1 MKMDQTVSG
10 IGNSVANCSMSIS
23 EVEVLGLDLGVRE
36 GNQAITYE
44 RIGWLFITFVL

>member
-23 EVEVLGLDLGVRE
+23 EVEVLGLDLGLRE

-44 RIGWLFITFVL
+44 RIGWLFVTFML